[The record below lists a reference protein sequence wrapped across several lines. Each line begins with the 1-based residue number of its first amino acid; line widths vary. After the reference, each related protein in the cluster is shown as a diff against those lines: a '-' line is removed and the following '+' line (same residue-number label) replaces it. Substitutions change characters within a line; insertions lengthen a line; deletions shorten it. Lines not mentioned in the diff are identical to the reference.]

1 MKVSIDT
8 RAIAGLLDEAL
19 DEVNEEFAERV
30 LQAVLQ
36 LKANTP
42 VATGRAQKGWES
54 RLTSADVAQIKND
67 VPYIGVLNDG
77 HSKQAPSYFVETTLH
92 RLGFSII

>member
-1 MKVSIDT
+1 MKVLVDT
-8 RAIAGLLDEAL
+8 RAVAGLLDEAL

-30 LQAVLQ
+30 LEAVRQ

-67 VPYIGVLNDG
+67 VPYIGILNDG
-77 HSKQAPSYFVETTLH
+77 HSQQAPKKLI
-92 RLGFSII
+92 R